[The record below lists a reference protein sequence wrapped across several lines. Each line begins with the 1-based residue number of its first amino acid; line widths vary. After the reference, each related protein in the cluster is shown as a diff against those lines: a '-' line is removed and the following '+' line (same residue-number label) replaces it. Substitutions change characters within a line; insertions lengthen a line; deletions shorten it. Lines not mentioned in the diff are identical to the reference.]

1 MREDLVADREQHRE
15 TLQRAGRAPYP
26 TWRGRTHLAADI
38 GRRAATLIRGKKSVT
53 VAGRLLGS
61 RAHGS
66 ITFIDL
72 HDASG
77 NIQLLCRSDILSADV
92 YPLIAALD
100 PGDVLCATG
109 TVMKTR
115 AGEVSIEVHDWT
127 LLAKALAPLP
137 ERRAGLKDE
146 EERARRRELD
156 LIANQEARD
165 TFRIRARVLRE
176 LRAFLERAKFIE
188 VETPVLQHLPGG
200 AAARPFR
207 THHEALNLDLTLRI
221 APELFLKRLI
231 VGGHEKIFEIGR
243 VFRNEGVDRL
253 HNPEFTMCE
262 LYWAYTTVEDLIPF
276 TERMVATIMKRIHGT
291 TRLSYQG
298 KTLNFAP
305 PWPRVTF
312 VEAVRKATDV
322 NVLTER
328 NTDTYLRAL
337 ERLGAARPE
346 DQSLPGL
353 MDALFTEGVR
363 KKTIGPLHVLDAP
376 VELVPLAKRRPDEPK
391 LVQRLQVVAAGME
404 LINAYT
410 EENDPV
416 EQEARF
422 REQARLRGTK
432 DIHPFDAEYI
442 EALKIGLPPTAGW
455 GLGVDRLVMLAA
467 NVPSIR
473 DVLFFP
479 LLRPRHD

>member
-1 MREDLVADREQHRE
+1 MRDDLVADREQHRE
-15 TLQRAGRAPYP
+15 TFQRAGRAPYP

-38 GRRAATLIRGKKSVT
+38 ARRAATLIRGKRRVT

-61 RAHGS
+61 REHGS
-66 ITFIDL
+66 ITFLDL

-77 NIQLLCRSDILSADV
+77 NIQLLCRSDVLAEDA
-92 YPLIAALD
+92 YQLIAALD
-100 PGDVLCATG
+100 PGDMVAATG
-109 TVMKTR
+109 TVMKTH
-115 AGEVSIEVHDWT
+115 AGEVSVEVQQWT
-127 LLAKALAPLP
+127 LLAKALTPLP
-137 ERRAGLKDE
+137 EKRAGLKDD

-156 LIANQEARD
+156 LIANQSTRD
-165 TFRIRARVLRE
+165 TFRIRAGVLHE
-176 LRAFLERAKFIE
+176 LRAFLERAGFAE
-188 VETPVLQHLPGG
+188 VETPVLQHLAGG

-207 THHEALNLDLTLRI
+207 THHAALNLDLTLRI

-231 VGGHEKIFEIGR
+231 VGGHEKIFEIGH
-243 VFRNEGVDRL
+243 VFRNEGVDRQ
-253 HNPEFTMCE
+253 HNPEFTICE
-262 LYWAYTTVEDLIPF
+262 LYWAYATVEDLVPF
-276 TERMVATIMKRIHGT
+276 TERMVATIVKRIHGS

-298 KTLNFAP
+298 KTLNMAP

-312 VEAVRKATDV
+312 VDAVREATGV
-322 NVLTER
+322 NVLSER
-328 NTDTYLRAL
+328 TVEPYLRAL
-337 ERLGAARPE
+337 ERLKVAPPE
-346 DQSLPGL
+346 DQSLPSL
-353 MDALFTEGVR
+353 MDELFTEGVR
-363 KKTIGPLHVLDAP
+363 KKTLGPIHFLDAP
-376 VELVPLAKRRPDEPK
+376 AELIPLAKRRPDEPK
-391 LVQRLQVVAAGME
+391 LVQRLQVVVAGME
-404 LINAYT
+404 LVNAYT

-442 EALKIGLPPTAGW
+442 EALKLGLPPTAGW

-467 NVPSIR
+467 DVPSIR